1 MKEEEEEEEE
11 EEEQKEEAPMT
22 AKPAATTLAD
32 SDGLE
37 PEETTASSVDAA
49 ANGPVSA
56 AA

>member
-32 SDGLE
+32 GLE

>member
-1 MKEEEEEEEE
+1 VKEEEEEEE